1 MTVTLNLI
9 TVVTDSCLRGWSAL
23 IVFKQECLSSSNKDK
38 FSERE
43 VLNNHAKLAANSAKL
58 SGEKLPQKVATLDI
72 VVGKLIDEQIS
83 TLNG

>member
-1 MTVTLNLI
+1 MTVTLKLI
-9 TVVTDSCLRGWSAL
+9 TVMTDS
-23 IVFKQECLSSSNKDK
+23 CLSSSNKDK

-43 VLNNHAKLAANSAKL
+43 VLNNLAKLAANLAKV
-58 SGEKLPQKVATLDI
+58 SGEELPQKVATLDI

>member
-1 MTVTLNLI
+1 MTVTLKLI
-9 TVVTDSCLRGWSAL
+9 IVVTDSCLRGWSAL

-38 FSERE
+38 FSESE
-43 VLNNHAKLAANSAKL
+43 VLNNHAKLAANLAKV
-58 SGEKLPQKVATLDI
+58 SGEELPQKVATLDI

>member
-1 MTVTLNLI
+1 MTVTLKLI
-9 TVVTDSCLRGWSAL
+9 TVMTDSCLGGWSAL

-43 VLNNHAKLAANSAKL
+43 VLNNLAKLAANLAKV
-58 SGEKLPQKVATLDI
+58 SGEELPQKVATLDI

>member
-1 MTVTLNLI
+1 MTVTLKLI
-9 TVVTDSCLRGWSAL
+9 TVITDS
-23 IVFKQECLSSSNKDK
+23 CLSSSNKDK

-43 VLNNHAKLAANSAKL
+43 VLNNLAKLAANLAKV
-58 SGEKLPQKVATLDI
+58 SGEELPQKVATLDI

>member
-1 MTVTLNLI
+1 MTVTLKLI
-9 TVVTDSCLRGWSAL
+9 TVMTDS
-23 IVFKQECLSSSNKDK
+23 CLSSSNKDK

-43 VLNNHAKLAANSAKL
+43 VLNNHAKLAANLAKV
-58 SGEKLPQKVATLDI
+58 SGEELPQKVATLDI

>member
-1 MTVTLNLI
+1 MTVTLKLI
-9 TVVTDSCLRGWSAL
+9 TVVTDSCLCGWSAL
-23 IVFKQECLSSSNKDK
+23 IVFKQECLSSSNRDK

-43 VLNNHAKLAANSAKL
+43 VLNNHAKLAANLAKL

>member
-1 MTVTLNLI
+1 MTVTLKLI
-9 TVVTDSCLRGWSAL
+9 TVVTDSCLHGWSAL

-43 VLNNHAKLAANSAKL
+43 VLNNHAKLAANLAKL

>member
-1 MTVTLNLI
+1 MTVTLKLI
-9 TVVTDSCLRGWSAL
+9 TVVTDSCLRGWSTL
-23 IVFKQECLSSSNKDK
+23 IVFKQECLLSSNKDK

-43 VLNNHAKLAANSAKL
+43 VLNNHAKLAANLAKL

>member
-1 MTVTLNLI
+1 MTVTLKLI
-9 TVVTDSCLRGWSAL
+9 IVVTDSCLRGWSAL
-23 IVFKQECLSSSNKDK
+23 IVFKQEYLSSSNKDK

-43 VLNNHAKLAANSAKL
+43 VLNNHAKLAANLAKL